1 MSCEYPK
8 KGRGLKSWETWAI
21 ITFIL
26 AAGVGAGVPL
36 GAMMVSDGAERTIEK
51 VREGY
56 AVAADARLQT
66 LNICLANSGQAVITA
81 SDAAKVAGDAAQ
93 SASDATKTAARA
105 VDAAASAV
113 DAVKNK

>member
-1 MSCEYPK
+1 MTCEYPK

-21 ITFIL
+21 VSFIL

-36 GAMMVSDGAERTIEK
+36 GAMMVNDSAARSIEQ

-56 AVAADARLQT
+56 AVAAAARLET
-66 LNICLANSGQAVITA
+66 LNMCLANSGKAVITA
-81 SDAAKVAGDAAQ
+81 SDAAKVAGDAAN
-93 SASDATKTAARA
+93 TAARA